1 MVAIAFEASNILEK
15 QVKAAI
21 ISKMCEELA
30 PMVVMHTGF
39 GGTRMTDMLVG
50 DSLLRNCEVDWNE

>member
-30 PMVVMHTGF
+30 PMVVMHPGF
-39 GGTRMTDMLVG
+39 GGTRKIDMLVG
-50 DSLLRNCEVDWNE
+50 DPLPRICEVDWNE

>member
-30 PMVVMHTGF
+30 PMVEMHTGF
-39 GGTRMTDMLVG
+39 GGTRMIDILVG
-50 DSLLRNCEVDWNE
+50 YPLPRICEVDWNE